1 MQVSQIDRGAFIG
14 EFSQYEAEEEHV
26 LPPLSHFEILS
37 KTRKFNVNVYRLK
50 INCNLRAQTLE
61 EIRGNRRS
69 MVLDLAQKLNQ
80 EFQELMDREAR
91 EIAKILAG
99 SVDPVGPE
107 YFNQGDHFSEIISKL
122 EKAFVK
128 ELEEEEAA
136 LHEAAKAI
144 PEGEREEDRLAK
156 LRLRLKIRRR
166 CSQDNAAGKQAVLSA
181 HEDLVAALVSCG
193 ASDSEAADDMIELAL
208 VREETASN
216 FAGALKLLE
225 DALQLK
231 RALTPPSPPA
241 DQALILHR
249 QGRVYSALGRYQESL
264 EYYGQA
270 LDIRVQVFGREHP
283 LVAGTH
289 NNMGEV
295 YRNQGKY
302 EEALQMYEKAQEVYL
317 AVYGRDHL
325 ATATTYMNQ
334 GVVYERMGQYD
345 KALEAH
351 SKSLDIKI
359 RVVGQDHP
367 SVANTLLNIGGV
379 YYQQGKEAEAKELLS
394 RAYHIRLDKLGPN
407 HPETTKLEP
416 FL

>member
-69 MVLDLAQKLNQ
+69 TVLDLAQKLNQ

-166 CSQDNAAGKQAVLSA
+166 CSQDNAEGKQAVLAA
-181 HEDLVAALVSCG
+181 HEDLVAALVNCG

-264 EYYGQA
+264 EYFGQA
-270 LDIRVQVFGREHP
+270 LDIRVQVFGREH
-283 LVAGTH
+283 LDTA
-289 NNMGEV
+289 
-295 YRNQGKY
+295 
-302 EEALQMYEKAQEVYL
+302 
-317 AVYGRDHL
+317 
-325 ATATTYMNQ
+325 ATYNNQ
-334 GVVYERMGQYD
+334 GVVYGKLARYD
-345 KALEAH
+345 EALEAF
-351 SKSLDIKI
+351 SNF
-359 RVVGQDHP
+359 P
-367 SVANTLLNIGGV
+367 CC
-379 YYQQGKEAEAKELLS
+379 
-394 RAYHIRLDKLGPN
+394 
-407 HPETTKLEP
+407 
-416 FL
+416 